1 VARSRSLT
9 QEAFLESLGA
19 VPDEAIQRKS
29 VQLSPEDLT
38 LLLEALDSHEYWQIG
53 DVLPATTA

>member
-1 VARSRSLT
+1 LT

-38 LLLEALDSHEYWQIG
+38 LLLEALGSHEY
-53 DVLPATTA
+53 